1 MDCDQKDVATVRK
14 GLEEVLADVSH
25 VELSSLEDALK
36 MAEFASRTMKV
47 ACYLFLGIIGLIGF
61 MNLANTMIMNIITKR
76 QEYGILQAVGM
87 TSRQLNRSLQLQ
99 GLLFTAGTA
108 IVAVLAG
115 LPAGMLIFDYA
126 RKNSYFGMN
135 VYRVPVLEIVLMVVT
150 VALLQLSLSWLLSR
164 NLKKESL
171 TDRIRYHG

>member
-1 MDCDQKDVATVRK
+1 
-14 GLEEVLADVSH
+14 
-25 VELSSLEDALK
+25 
-36 MAEFASRTMKV
+36 
-47 ACYLFLGIIGLIGF
+47 